1 MKHVDP
7 VRSTGQSSRTAAARE
22 ARARE
27 AASVD
32 DHRANA
38 SAQRALSQAI
48 DRSPQHEAQRALG
61 EVLHSATAAVAQRV
75 PTPAERA
82 QRDRGGLPEELRS
95 GVESLSGMNLDDVR
109 VHYNS
114 SSPGAVDAHAYAQG
128 RDIHVAPGQE
138 AHLAHEAW
146 HVVQQAQ
153 GRVRPTMQLNGSV
166 PINDDVRLEREADA
180 MGQAALGRAAQRK
193 RASQEGAH
201 DQGCGCASCG
211 GATTPAQGT
220 TTGSPVQAKVRQ
232 LRSCKVCGHKESDH
246 KKGRCK
252 ICGCMS
258 HSSKHD
264 SGGKFNPG
272 AGKRERMLESHV
284 SGGSGGS
291 GTTKK

>member
-1 MKHVDP
+1 MKHADP
-7 VRSTGQSSRTAAARE
+7 VRSTGPTSRASAARE
-22 ARARE
+22 ARATE

-38 SAQRALSQAI
+38 AAQRALSQAI
-48 DRSPQHEAQRALG
+48 DQSPQRDAQRALG
-61 EVLHSATAAVAQRV
+61 DVLQGASAAVAQRA
-75 PTPAERA
+75 PTTGDRA
-82 QRDRGGLPEELRS
+82 RRTRGGLPDELRS
-95 GVESLSGMNLDDVR
+95 GVESLSGMKLDDVR

-114 SSPGAVDAHAYAQG
+114 SSPGAMDAHAYAQG

-138 AHLAHEAW
+138 THLPHEAW

-153 GRVRPTMQLNGSV
+153 GRVRPTVQLNGGVS
-166 PINDDVRLEREADA
+166 INDEARLEQEADA
-180 MGQAALGRAAQRK
+180 MGQAALGVAAQRK
-193 RASQEGAH
+193 RASHDAAH
-201 DQGCGCASCG
+201 AQGCGCASCG
-211 GATTPAQGT
+211 GASSQPAA
-220 TTGSPVQAKVRQ
+220 TGSSTPVQAKVRQ
-232 LRSCKVCGHKESDH
+232 LRSCKVCGHKESEH
-246 KKGRCK
+246 KKGRCR

-272 AGKRERMLESHV
+272 SGKRDRMLDAHV